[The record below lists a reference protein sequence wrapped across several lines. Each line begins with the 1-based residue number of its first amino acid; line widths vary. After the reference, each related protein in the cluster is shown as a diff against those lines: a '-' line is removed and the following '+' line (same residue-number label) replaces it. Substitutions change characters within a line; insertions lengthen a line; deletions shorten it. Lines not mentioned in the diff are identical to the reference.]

1 MMLNGGEL
9 DGVRILGRKTVELMA
24 SNHTGNLFVA
34 SRGPGHGFGLGV
46 SVLVDLGASGQLGSE
61 GMFGW
66 GGAFNTVTFVDPKE
80 DLVGILMSQLR
91 PNNHLNIRRDFQTLL
106 YQALIGPPAVR
117 SSN

>member
-1 MMLNGGEL
+1 
-9 DGVRILGRKTVELMA
+9 MA
-24 SNHTGNLFVA
+24 GNHTGHLLIA

-61 GMFGW
+61 GIFGW
-66 GGAFNTVTFVDPKE
+66 GGAYNTITFVHPKE

-106 YQALIGPPAVR
+106 YQALVGSPAVR